1 MTSPYTHDKL
11 LRQKV
16 EEIIS
21 KWQEG
26 ADRKVDV
33 LCLRPS
39 HSSNYRCICRQL
51 ASVIEPESRYL
62 SWDFMA
68 L

>member
-26 ADRKVDV
+26 ADRKADV
-33 LCLRPS
+33 RLPKT
-39 HSSNYRCICRQL
+39 I
-51 ASVIEPESRYL
+51 AFI
-62 SWDFMA
+62 
-68 L
+68 